1 MTALDLKNTGLTMSF
16 AKPVIRIIGI
26 VLLLLAALMLMPIV
40 LLAGSQD
47 WKVFIMCSAITAG
60 CGTLAMGVCRT
71 PINRLNPNQLF
82 LLTVFSWVVV
92 STFAS
97 LPLILVEQGLTVTDA
112 IFETISG
119 ITTTGSTVI
128 SGLDGLPRDILLWRS
143 ILQWLGGIG
152 IIGMAVAILPFLR
165 VGGMRLFQTESSDW
179 SDKALPQFRE
189 VAKTIVLLYLT
200 LTVICVLC
208 YRLVG
213 MDWFNALNH
222 AMTTISTGGFSTSD
236 QSMGQFTA
244 PSILWISTLFMACGA
259 LPFTIL
265 VRFWHS
271 HDIQLLNDQQIKGL
285 LISFAVPSVVLAV
298 FLAQQTDT
306 DFFQAITVTTFNV
319 VSIITTTGYASTD
332 YTLWG
337 EFPIAIF
344 FIITF
349 IGGCS
354 GSTSGGVK
362 IFRFQI
368 SWCLVREQLRKLVH
382 PYAIVSRRYN
392 NRKLSDDIIASAVAF
407 AFIFFLSIAVFTI
420 LLCLLGVDLM
430 TSLTGSITAL
440 TNVGPGLGDT
450 IGPAGNFASLPV
462 GAKWLL
468 AIAMILGR
476 LELLSVLVVFS
487 RDFWRR

>member
-1 MTALDLKNTGLTMSF
+1 MSF

-47 WKVFIMCSAITAG
+47 WKVFVMCSAITAG
-60 CGTLAMGVCRT
+60 CGILAIGVCRT

-92 STFAS
+92 SSFAS
-97 LPLILVEQGLTVTDA
+97 LPLILVKQGLSVTDA

-128 SGLDGLPRDILLWRS
+128 SGLEHLPRDILLWRS

-200 LTVICVLC
+200 LTVVCVLC
-208 YRLVG
+208 YRLAG

-222 AMTTISTGGFSTSD
+222 SMTTISTGGFSTSD
-236 QSMGQFTA
+236 QSMGQFAT
-244 PSILWISTLFMACGA
+244 PIILWISTLFMACAA

-271 HDIQLLNDQQIKGL
+271 HDFRLLNDQQIKGL
-285 LISFAVPSVVLAV
+285 IISFAVPSVMLAI

-306 DFFQAITVTTFNV
+306 SFVQAITVTTFNV

-337 EFPIAIF
+337 EFPIAVF

-354 GSTSGGVK
+354 GSTSGGIK

-407 AFIFFLSIAVFTI
+407 AFIFFLSLAVFTI
-420 LLCLLGVDLM
+420 LLCLLGVDLL
-430 TSLTGSITAL
+430 TSLTGVITAL
-440 TNVGPGLGDT
+440 ANVGPGLGDT
-450 IGPAGNFASLPV
+450 IGPAGNFSSLPA